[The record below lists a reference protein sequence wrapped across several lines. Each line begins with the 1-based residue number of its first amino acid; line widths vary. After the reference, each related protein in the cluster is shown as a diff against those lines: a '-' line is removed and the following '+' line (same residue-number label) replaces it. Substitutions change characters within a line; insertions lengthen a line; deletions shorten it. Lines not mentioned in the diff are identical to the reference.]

1 MHGLYL
7 LWWVE
12 ECRLSPALVAA
23 VLAAGDLSLV
33 VLEIPTGWL
42 ADRFGH
48 RASLVVG
55 SLIQVLGMLC
65 CWLDPSVA
73 GLVVATALIALGD
86 SFRSGADEAL
96 LYRTCVALD
105 RADAFQRIEGRTQAL
120 ETLALSALV
129 LAGGAVVT
137 TWGFA
142 AGWLAEALL
151 CAIGLW
157 IAWAMVE
164 PQPAPEPEARTDA
177 VHPPRILSA
186 RMLPLILPA
195 AATGGLAAA
204 GSFLA
209 QTSGEQTA
217 ASASWLVALVTLSE
231 AGGAALGGRLCG
243 VSAARAPALLAV
255 LGLALA
261 ALGLILPSSLV
272 WMAILLAG
280 LDGICG
286 PLRAAAIQRL
296 ATDGTRAQAASLA
309 SACDMALN
317 AWLLPLAGLWRR
329 R

>member
-12 ECRLSPALVAA
+12 ECRLSAALVAA

-33 VLEIPTGWL
+33 VLEVPTGWL

-65 CWLDPSVA
+65 CWLDPSVT

-96 LYRTCVALD
+96 LYRTCVELD
-105 RADAFQRIEGRTQAL
+105 RTDAFQREGRTQAL
-120 ETLALSALV
+120 ETLALTALV

-137 TWGFA
+137 IWGFA

-151 CAIGLW
+151 CAVGLW
-157 IAWAMVE
+157 IACAMVE
-164 PQPAPEPEARTDA
+164 PQRSPERQPRADA
-177 VHPPRILSA
+177 AHAPRILSF
-186 RMLPLILPA
+186 RMLLLILPA
-195 AATGGLAAA
+195 ASIGALAGA

-209 QTSGEQTA
+209 QTSGDATA
-217 ASASWLVALVTLSE
+217 ASASGLVALVTLSE
-231 AGGAALGGRLCG
+231 AGGAALGSRLSG
-243 VSAARAPALLAV
+243 GSAARAPALLAV

-261 ALGLILPSSLV
+261 ALGLTLPTSLLCV
-272 WMAILLAG
+272 AILLAG
-280 LDGICG
+280 LDGVCG

>member
-23 VLAAGDLSLV
+23 VLAAGDLSLM
-33 VLEIPTGWL
+33 VLEVPTGWL
-42 ADRFGH
+42 ADRYGH
-48 RASLVVG
+48 RVSLVAG

-65 CWLDPSVA
+65 CWLDHGIS
-73 GLVVATALIALGD
+73 GLVVGTLLIALGD

-120 ETLALSALV
+120 ETLALTALV
-129 LAGGAVVT
+129 LVGGAIVT

-142 AGWLAEALL
+142 AGWLAEAAL
-151 CAIGLW
+151 CALGLL
-157 IAWAMVE
+157 IACAMLE
-164 PQPAPEPEARTDA
+164 PPPAPEPEARA
-177 VHPPRILSA
+177 APPTPRVLSA
-186 RMLPLILPA
+186 RMFLLILPA
-195 AATGGLAAA
+195 AATGTLAGA

-209 QTSGEQTA
+209 QTSSELTA
-217 ASASWLVALVTLSE
+217 ASASWLVALMALAE
-231 AGGAALGGRLCG
+231 AGGAALGGRL
-243 VSAARAPALLAV
+243 SSARAARTQQLLAV

-261 ALGLILPSSLV
+261 ALGLFLPSWLL
-272 WMAILLAG
+272 WGAILLAA
-280 LDGICG
+280 LDGASG

-317 AWLLPLAGLWRR
+317 ALLLPLAGLWRGR
-329 R
+329 